1 MPSIQEIRQK
11 FPQYNDLD
19 DGQLLD
25 GLYSKFYSDLERGEF
40 EKRLGVSNNEQGL
53 SLERQQAIQN
63 VDEMA
68 STVNEYLPGR
78 ATQKGMEAIL
88 PEAATKYMQ
97 PITQVADEG
106 LRQYGNALY
115 GAARGVPVAGAYLD
129 EAIAGISSIFG
140 GDYDKNL
147 EHMRALDDVSE
158 RDYGAANMYGKVAG
172 GLSAGYGLGGQ
183 IVKGAQPL
191 LATIGKSALAGAG
204 IGAAHEFGEGEG
216 FKDRVERGGYG
227 AAFGGVV
234 GGGLPALGGSV
245 SKVAAP
251 LINKYS
257 GQKLA
262 QIGQSADEAA
272 DAILARRMG
281 AQGVDDARVALAG
294 GRRSARLDSNSV
306 AELPE
311 TIADT
316 SDEMQRLLGSIY
328 RNGGKP
334 GEFVHD
340 VLQARQRGVVDPMQ
354 RTQTPGPKGQ
364 YRNIMDAVERALK
377 IKTQKGSYART
388 KDIKAKQAREG
399 YVFYNA
405 AFKEADDFQIN
416 DEIASTMDYARTQRG
431 KIGKSLRKAAKYFA
445 GDKNTAPVR
454 TLKDFDNAKKALDDD
469 IMRAKGNQKR
479 ELVAFKNRLLDRV
492 HGGYDEAG
500 NPLKNAAYQKARDA
514 WGGHAQA
521 QEAIDMGRDAL
532 RNETDDIV
540 AQFRELSPGDKV
552 LFRVGLRDAFK
563 KALRTKTPGN
573 DISLMFEKNHVRE
586 LMAEVIPQSRNIKA
600 TFGDRAAR
608 FGDFV
613 KRQRN
618 MNETNK
624 KALGGSPTVQKYMD
638 QKSFEG
644 DVFDAVAGVTRSL
657 NPTDNIIAALGSWLK
672 TTAKIKEPV
681 ARKMAEKLLESD
693 PAKQR
698 VILRKLLKKMGHNRY
713 SQFIE
718 EWDRVMSGLGVTII
732 SSEKD

>member
-1 MPSIQEIRQK
+1 MDTSNLSDDELIKLYQQEQVTSL
-11 FPQYNDLD
+11 QGMSDDDLIAA
-19 DGQLLD
+19 
-25 GLYSKFYSDLERGEF
+25 YTS
-40 EKRLGVSNNEQGL
+40 EKQGITP
-53 SLERQQAIQN
+53 ERQQAIQN

-78 ATQKGMEAIL
+78 ATQKGMEAVL
-88 PEAATKYMQ
+88 PEAATKYLQ
-97 PITQVADEG
+97 PITQTADEG
-106 LRQYGNALY
+106 LKQYGNALY

-500 NPLKNAAYQKARDA
+500 NPLKNAAYKKARDA
-514 WGGHAQA
+514 WGGQAQA
-521 QEAIDMGRDAL
+521 LEAIEMGKNAL
-532 RNETDDIV
+532 KNETDDIV

-552 LFRVGLRDAFK
+552 LFRVGLRDAYRN
-563 KALRTKTPGN
+563 ALRTKTPGN
-573 DISLMFEKNHVRE
+573 DISRLFSQNRIRE
-586 LMAEVIPQSRNIKA
+586 LMAEVIPQSRRVGDV
-600 TFGDRAAR
+600 FGDRAAR
-608 FGDFV
+608 FGEFV
-613 KRQRN
+613 RRQGRLN
-618 MNETNK
+618 DTNQK
-624 KALGGSPTVQKYMD
+624 VLGGSPTTKNSAD
-638 QKSFEG
+638 DKALSGDIFEETLG
-644 DVFDAVAGVTRSL
+644 ATQSLSVKNQIFGVVGRL
-657 NPTDNIIAALGSWLK
+657 IGKAAR
-672 TTAKIKEPV
+672 IKEPV
-681 ARKMAEKLLESD
+681 ARRMAEMLLEQD
-693 PAKQR
+693 PARQR
-698 VILRKLLKKMGHNRY
+698 IILQRLKARMGNTRY
-713 SQFIE
+713 EQFIRD
-718 EWDRVMSGLGVTII
+718 WDRVMSGLGIMAAG
-732 SSEKD
+732 SQKD